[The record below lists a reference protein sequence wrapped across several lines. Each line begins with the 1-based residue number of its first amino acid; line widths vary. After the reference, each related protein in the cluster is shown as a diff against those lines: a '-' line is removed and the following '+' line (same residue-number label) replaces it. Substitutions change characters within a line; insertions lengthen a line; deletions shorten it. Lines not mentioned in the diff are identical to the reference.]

1 MLYFRSIKKGLD
13 MSKLDLTLTEQVFP
27 ELNKMNKEL
36 IDVNDTFMKQSN
48 SDSLNPMGLDL
59 QIWREIFEED
69 QVKIHGCR
77 CGCR

>member
-1 MLYFRSIKKGLD
+1 MLYFRSIKKGLE
-13 MSKLDLTLTEQVFP
+13 MSKLDLTPTEQVLPGF
-27 ELNKMNKEL
+27 NKMNKEL

-48 SDSLNPMGLDL
+48 SDSIKPTELDL
-59 QIWREIFEED
+59 EIWREIFTED

>member
-1 MLYFRSIKKGLD
+1 
-13 MSKLDLTLTEQVFP
+13 MSKLDLTLTEKVLP
-27 ELNKMNKEL
+27 GLNKMN

-48 SDSLNPMGLDL
+48 RDRLKPTEQDL
-59 QIWREIFEED
+59 EIWREIFKED

>member
-1 MLYFRSIKKGLD
+1 
-13 MSKLDLTLTEQVFP
+13 MSKLDLTLTGEVWP

-36 IDVNDTFMKQSN
+36 IDVNDTLMNPSHRDSSKLME
-48 SDSLNPMGLDL
+48 SDLE
-59 QIWREIFEED
+59 IWREIFKED

>member
-1 MLYFRSIKKGLD
+1 
-13 MSKLDLTLTEQVFP
+13 MSKLDLTLTESVLP
-27 ELNKMNKEL
+27 GLNKLNNDL

-48 SDSLNPMGLDL
+48 RDSLRPSELEL
-59 QIWREIFEED
+59 EIWREIFKED

>member
-1 MLYFRSIKKGLD
+1 MLYFRTIKKGLD
-13 MSKLDLTLTEQVFP
+13 MSKLDLTLKEKVFP
-27 ELNKMNKEL
+27 ELNKMNKAL
-36 IDVNDTFMKQSN
+36 IDVNDTFMKQSK
-48 SDSLNPMGLDL
+48 SDSLHPMELDL